1 MSVILSTDGLHRGP
15 IFLDYFHKPNAAE
28 IGTMVAILEVGAFIS
43 SLVVGRLGDIIGR
56 RRTILYGSLI
66 FVSLALVQCRTASLP
81 KPLQEVMIQGVVE
94 SMPLCNSSLFSRTN
108 TWNSSL
114 EGPSRR
120 SLQL

>member
-1 MSVILSTDGLHRGP
+1 MPVILGTDRLYRGP

-66 FVSLALVQCRTASLP
+66 FVS
-81 KPLQEVMIQGVVE
+81 
-94 SMPLCNSSLFSRTN
+94 
-108 TWNSSL
+108 
-114 EGPSRR
+114 
-120 SLQL
+120 

>member
-1 MSVILSTDGLHRGP
+1 MSVIFGTDGLRRGP

-66 FVSLALVQCRTASLP
+66 FVSSISSAQCLIKSASSLLQAAMGRGVIVAVSLP
-81 KPLQEVMIQGVVE
+81 
-94 SMPLCNSSLFSRTN
+94 NAFTN
-108 TWNSSL
+108 I
-114 EGPSRR
+114 
-120 SLQL
+120 

>member
-1 MSVILSTDGLHRGP
+1 MLIILGTDGLHRGP

-66 FVSLALVQCRTASLP
+66 FVSFLV
-81 KPLQEVMIQGVVE
+81 
-94 SMPLCNSSLFSRTN
+94 SSCTYV
-108 TWNSSL
+108 
-114 EGPSRR
+114 
-120 SLQL
+120 